1 MLEHLVL
8 WVIEEKRML
17 LIWSDY
23 WWNFGF
29 LAAKLFK
36 VFNNFGPTSNT
47 LKTKGGLRC
56 RNERRSAH
64 DKQTNVSF
72 VTDEESLKRP
82 MEMQSS
88 KEAKLK
94 FTAYWMIGL
103 SKPIRRQN
111 KHYLIERL
119 FISSQL
125 NELSTVT
132 PSVCYCVCNTMA
144 LMLNQIGIIT

>member
-1 MLEHLVL
+1 MKDVARMTNKQMCHL
-8 WVIEEKRML
+8 WQTKNP
-17 LIWSDY
+17 WKCK
-23 WWNFGF
+23 
-29 LAAKLFK
+29 AA
-36 VFNNFGPTSNT
+36 
-47 LKTKGGLRC
+47 
-56 RNERRSAH
+56 
-64 DKQTNVSF
+64 
-72 VTDEESLKRP
+72 
-82 MEMQSS
+82 

-111 KHYLIERL
+111 KYYLIERL

-132 PSVCYCVCNTMA
+132 PSYGVCNTMA